1 MSAIVAR
8 APGKLFL
15 TGEWAVLGGAPALVA
30 AVERHATIRF
40 EPEAGAPLTVE
51 SVAEGTRES
60 VGDGVARGG
69 DAAAVAAARRA
80 AGAGGGRMIV
90 DSRAFLIGERKLG
103 LGRSAATV
111 VAATA
116 ALLAADGRRERA
128 DVLRTALVAN
138 AILQDGL
145 GSGGDVAAAV
155 LGGVVEVRRA
165 GDGLATTSRPLPAGL
180 SVIAG
185 WTGDAAATSPLLR
198 RFADAAGLELP
209 ALRALAAIA
218 ERAAAA
224 AAANDTARFLD
235 AVQATTPALDA
246 LGVACGLPLVTPALA
261 RLVAAAERAGAAA
274 KPSGAGAGDCGV
286 AFAPTPAVA
295 AAVRSAWQEQGIVPL
310 DVAIAAEG
318 VAVA

>member
-1 MSAIVAR
+1 MSPIVAR

-30 AVERHATIRF
+30 AVERYAAVRF
-40 EPEAGAPLTVE
+40 EPEPGMPLTVE
-51 SVAEGTRES
+51 SLAEGTRETI
-60 VGDGVARGG
+60 GETAPRGG
-69 DAAAVAAARRA
+69 DAAAVGAARRA
-80 AGAGGGRMIV
+80 AGAGGGRLTV

-111 VAATA
+111 TAATA
-116 ALLAADGRRERA
+116 ALLAAAGRRERD

-138 AILQDGL
+138 ALLQDGL

-155 LGGVVEVRRA
+155 LGGVVCVRR
-165 GDGLATTSRPLPAGL
+165 GGEGLTAAARALPAGL
-180 SVIAG
+180 SVVAG

-198 RFADAAGLELP
+198 RFADGAGYEAP
-209 ALRALAAIA
+209 AFRVLVAIA
-218 ERAAAA
+218 ERAAEAA
-224 AAANDTARFLD
+224 AADDAARFLD
-235 AVQATTPALDA
+235 AVRATTPALDA
-246 LGVACGLPLVTPALA
+246 LGRACDLRLVTPALA